1 MALTK
6 MNQELLSALS
16 VVTKEEQTILDTH
29 GGIDEGLYFR
39 ENELVIDS
47 RKLLSKGRLIE
58 IRPHTR
64 FVHFPPHRH
73 NYIEV
78 IYMCRGITTHILDG
92 TELVLEAGD
101 LLFLNQHTKQEILPA
116 GLDDIAVNF
125 IILPEFF
132 QPAFSMISMEESL
145 LRSFLMDAL
154 LEKNGQYS
162 YLRFQVGEV
171 LPVQNLIENMI
182 WTLFYEHSNKR
193 RSQQLTM
200 GLLLLELVNHMD
212 KMQTG
217 IGGYDRELIGA
228 SLNYVDEHY
237 RDGSLAGL
245 AELLSVDLIWLS
257 KEIKKR
263 TGKTYKELLQTR
275 RLEQAIYLLETSL
288 LSVEDIT
295 RAIGY
300 DNKSYFYRLFE
311 RRFGCRPAEYRKK
324 HRLINGK

>member
-1 MALTK
+1 MHGDLLAA
-6 MNQELLSALS
+6 LSAIT
-16 VVTKEEQTILDTH
+16 VEEKTILATKA
-29 GGIDEGLYFR
+29 GIDADLYFQ

-47 RKLLSKGRLIE
+47 HKLLSRGRLIE

-64 FVHFPPHRH
+64 FVHFPKHRH

-78 IYMCRGITTHILDG
+78 IYMCRGTSTHILDG
-92 TELVLEAGD
+92 ESLVLEAGD
-101 LLFLNQHTKQEILPA
+101 LLFLNQHTTQEILPA
-116 GLDDIAVNF
+116 GEDDIAVNF

-154 LEKNGQYS
+154 FEKNGQYP
-162 YLRFQVGEV
+162 YLCFKVADV

-217 IGGYDRELIGA
+217 VGRFDRELIGT
-228 SLNYVDEHY
+228 SLNFIDEHY
-237 RDGSLAGL
+237 RDGTLTDL
-245 AELLSVDLIWLS
+245 AEQLHLDAVWLS

-275 RLEQAIYLLETSL
+275 RLEQAIYLLETSQ
-288 LSVEDIT
+288 LSIEEV
-295 RAIGY
+295 AQAVGY

-311 RRFGCRPAEYRKK
+311 RRFACSPAAYRRK
-324 HRLINGK
+324 HRLLATN

>member
-1 MALTK
+1 MHGDLLAA
-6 MNQELLSALS
+6 LSAI
-16 VVTKEEQTILDTH
+16 TAEEKTILATKA
-29 GGIDEGLYFR
+29 GIDADLYFQ

-47 RKLLSKGRLIE
+47 HKLLSRGRLIE

-64 FVHFPPHRH
+64 FVHFPKHRH

-78 IYMCRGITTHILDG
+78 IYMCRGTSTHILDG
-92 TELVLEAGD
+92 ESLVLEAGD
-101 LLFLNQHTKQEILPA
+101 LLFLNQHTTQEILPA
-116 GLDDIAVNF
+116 GEDDIAVNF

-154 LEKNGQYS
+154 FEKNGQYP
-162 YLRFQVGEV
+162 YLCFKVADV

-217 IGGYDRELIGA
+217 VGRFDRELIGT
-228 SLNYVDEHY
+228 SLNFIDEHY
-237 RDGSLAGL
+237 RDGTLTDL
-245 AELLSVDLIWLS
+245 AEQLHLDAVWLS

-275 RLEQAIYLLETSL
+275 RLEQAIYLLETSQ
-288 LSVEDIT
+288 LSIEEV
-295 RAIGY
+295 AQAVGY

-311 RRFGCRPAEYRKK
+311 RRFACSPAAYRRK
-324 HRLINGK
+324 HRLLATN